1 MRLHKH
7 TCSHS
12 RCQPEPHLPAIA
24 QLCFFIAM
32 AATLDD
38 IMAQLS
44 AARKMIADGQML
56 PDTQK
61 AFALNIATQVA
72 MMTELD
78 LPGASRISNALTDI
92 GFGDADRGIVQNAAL
107 QLAMQVSA
115 GTRRESTQTQTLK
128 NPLVYF
134 TASDYVKLKTT
145 PAPSQ
150 AEAVM
155 VVADRCKQLQLFAPS
170 EDTVRGLAALA
181 GAHVWRERLPTPV
194 ESLALFQSVKTQL
207 RAMRRDAPPN
217 PTPLWVYPAEPKSL
231 PAPLWRQAYAPEDPP
246 VAKVCARFHLVRAAT
261 VCRTSHKGVTPVAG
275 RQAANN
281 PAAASNPAANDLLS
295 MLVNMLHG
303 AAGPRGS
310 AASGAPD
317 INLSLL
323 GPPRPR
329 GAPTSAAALADGDSQ
344 GQSDDTPP
352 HGPGQRADDTPPSQ
366 GVLALAA
373 PGVMPPPPAAAAPAW
388 RDASAL
394 LQQMERAAAKAPAKA
409 AKAGGAPTAAAGA
422 ANADGA
428 PAAAA
433 AAKAGGVLKRPAA
446 AKAAAAKAP
455 AAAGPAG
462 PPPRRAFPAE
472 AVAAYEEACNAA
484 WVKAEADHLAHKK
497 VLARAQV
504 AGQKARKRKMEELSI

>member
-1 MRLHKH
+1 
-7 TCSHS
+7 
-12 RCQPEPHLPAIA
+12 
-24 QLCFFIAM
+24 M
-32 AATLDD
+32 AASIDD
-38 IMAQLS
+38 ILSQLT
-44 AARKMIADGQML
+44 AARKMISDRQMV
-56 PDTQK
+56 PDTPK
-61 AFALNIATQVA
+61 AFALNLASQVSQ
-72 MMTELD
+72 MTDLD
-78 LPGASRISNALTDI
+78 LAGASRISNALADS
-92 GFGDADRGIVQNAAL
+92 GFGDDDRHVVQQAAL
-107 QLAMQVSA
+107 QRAMQTTQ
-115 GTRRESTQTQTLK
+115 TRSSQTQTLK
-128 NPLVYF
+128 NPLHFF
-134 TASDYVKLKTT
+134 TASDYLKLECN
-145 PAPSQ
+145 PAPTQ

-155 VVADRCKQLQLFAPS
+155 VIAVRCSQFQLLAPS
-170 EDTVRGLAALA
+170 EDTLRGLAALA

-194 ESLALFQSVKTQL
+194 ESLALFQSVKTQV
-207 RAMRRDAPPN
+207 RAMKRDAPPC

-295 MLVNMLHG
+295 MLVNMLQG

-329 GAPTSAAALADGDSQ
+329 GAPTSAAALTDGDSQ
-344 GQSDDTPP
+344 GQSEDTPP
-352 HGPGQRADDTPPSQ
+352 HGQGQRADDTPPSQ

-373 PGVMPPPPAAAAPAW
+373 PGVMPPPPAAPW

-472 AVAAYEEACNAA
+472 AVAAYEEAYNAA
-484 WVKAEADHLAHKK
+484 WKKAEADHLEHKK

-504 AGQKARKRKMEELSI
+504 AGQKARKRKMEELGI

>member
-1 MRLHKH
+1 
-7 TCSHS
+7 
-12 RCQPEPHLPAIA
+12 
-24 QLCFFIAM
+24 M
-32 AATLDD
+32 AASIDD
-38 IMAQLS
+38 ILSQLA
-44 AARKMIADGQML
+44 AARTMISDRQMI

-61 AFALNIATQVA
+61 AFALNLASQVSQ
-72 MMTELD
+72 MTDLD
-78 LPGASRISNALTDI
+78 LAGASRISNALADI
-92 GFGDADRGIVQNAAL
+92 GFGDDDRQVIQQAAL
-107 QLAMQVSA
+107 QRAMQTTQ
-115 GTRRESTQTQTLK
+115 TRSSQTQTLK
-128 NPLVYF
+128 NPLHFF
-134 TASDYVKLKTT
+134 TASDYLKLECN
-145 PAPSQ
+145 PAPTQ

-155 VVADRCKQLQLFAPS
+155 VIASRCNQLQLFAPS
-170 EDTVRGLAALA
+170 EDTLRGLTALA
-181 GAHVWRERLPTPV
+181 GAHVWRERMPTPV
-194 ESLALFQSVKTQL
+194 ESLALFQSVKTQV
-207 RAMRRDAPPN
+207 RAMKRDAPPC

-231 PAPLWRQAYAPEDPP
+231 PAPLWHQAYAPEDPP

-329 GAPTSAAALADGDSQ
+329 GAPTSAAALTDGDSQ

-373 PGVMPPPPAAAAPAW
+373 PGVMPPPPAAPW

-422 ANADGA
+422 ENADGA
-428 PAAAA
+428 PTAAA

-455 AAAGPAG
+455 AAAGP
-462 PPPRRAFPAE
+462 PRRPAAFPAE
-472 AVAAYEEACNAA
+472 AVAAYEEAYNAA
-484 WVKAEADHLAHKK
+484 WKKAEADHLEHKK

>member
-1 MRLHKH
+1 
-7 TCSHS
+7 
-12 RCQPEPHLPAIA
+12 
-24 QLCFFIAM
+24 M
-32 AATLDD
+32 AASIDD
-38 IMAQLS
+38 ILSQLA
-44 AARKMIADGQML
+44 AARTMISDQQMV

-61 AFALNIATQVA
+61 AFALNLASQVSQ
-72 MMTELD
+72 MTDLD
-78 LPGASRISNALTDI
+78 LAGASRISNALTDI
-92 GFGDADRGIVQNAAL
+92 GFGDDDRHVVQQAAL
-107 QLAMQVSA
+107 QRAMQTTQ
-115 GTRRESTQTQTLK
+115 TRSSQTQTLK
-128 NPLVYF
+128 NPLNFF
-134 TASDYVKLKTT
+134 TASDYLKLECN
-145 PAPSQ
+145 PAPTQ

-155 VVADRCKQLQLFAPS
+155 VIAVRCSQLQLFAPS
-170 EDTVRGLAALA
+170 EDTLRGLAALA

-194 ESLALFQSVKTQL
+194 ESLALFQSVKTQV
-207 RAMRRDAPPN
+207 RAMKRDAPPC

-261 VCRTSHKGVTPVAG
+261 VCRTSHKGVTPVAS
-275 RQAANN
+275 RQVANN

-295 MLVNMLHG
+295 MLVNMLQG

-329 GAPTSAAALADGDSQ
+329 GAPTSAAALTDGDSQ
-344 GQSDDTPP
+344 GQSEDTPP
-352 HGPGQRADDTPPSQ
+352 HGQGQRADDTPPSQ
-366 GVLALAA
+366 GVLALAV
-373 PGVMPPPPAAAAPAW
+373 PGVMPPPPAAPW

-409 AKAGGAPTAAAGA
+409 AKAGGAPTAAAEA

-428 PAAAA
+428 PTAAA

-462 PPPRRAFPAE
+462 PPPRRPAAFPAE
-472 AVAAYEEACNAA
+472 AVAAYEEAYNAA
-484 WVKAEADHLAHKK
+484 WKKAEADHLEHKK

-504 AGQKARKRKMEELSI
+504 AGQKARKRKMDELGI